1 MRINDHAKEF
11 TRVVNGNVHVGLLST
26 EFDQVRNT
34 IFWTFPDITEV
45 EIGNS
50 KYFAQ
55 DGKIFNATINYNSR
69 NVIMAAK

>member
-1 MRINDHAKEF
+1 MYIHDHAKEF

-26 EFDQVRNT
+26 EPEQVRNT
-34 IFWTFPDITEV
+34 IFWAFPDITEV

-55 DGKIFNATINYNSR
+55 GGKIFNATINYNSQS
-69 NVIMAAK
+69 VIMVAK